1 MDALGRPF
9 HARAGCAALHVV
21 YKEPRSLR
29 GKSILD
35 ALPAI
40 LCLFLPALINF
51 AQKKPMPLGYRALL
65 DGLHTAP
72 IYEIEIPEMAED
84 GVCPDVQINDLKF
97 LGSYDWT
104 EAESPTIVVPGT
116 LSPSSDLTPD

>member
-1 MDALGRPF
+1 MPVPSCTHTAEKTFISPFTNNIKRVTKKNDA
-9 HARAGCAALHVV
+9 H
-21 YKEPRSLR
+21 
-29 GKSILD
+29 
-35 ALPAI
+35 
-40 LCLFLPALINF
+40 NF

-72 IYEIEIPEMAED
+72 IYEIEIPKMAED
-84 GVCPDVQINDLKF
+84 GLCPDVQINDLKF

-116 LSPSSDLTPD
+116 LSPSSDLTPG